1 MKLDEFKQSID
12 NEAKVETEIVR
23 PDVPQN
29 NYVTVK
35 KNILLS
41 YVSDATGCGHI
52 RNVFPMT
59 YLNAI
64 FGKEQQLMP
73 IISPIFLWQEDIIAR
88 TKAILFQRQMSPEH
102 YNLILRYK
110 EIQPKF
116 GFKMVY
122 DIDDFIWG
130 HNELQGGNKED
141 GVPSYN
147 FGWHGITEPIKEYSV
162 KIMKL
167 MDKITVTSQFLKDYI
182 NNVLGVDVPVV
193 IVPNSIPKY
202 FWGNKKKAQ
211 IKNPIQKPKI
221 VYTGSPTHY
230 SNQDRLL
237 GDFDNAFKEYVIKNV
252 TAGKIDFICMG
263 DCPWFFE
270 SIRDKIQVIGWL
282 NSYQYHLGVKAI
294 NADFAIGPLV
304 PNNFNYSKSYIKY
317 QEMCAI
323 GVPFI
328 GNVFTNGKPS
338 PYDFCELKVN
348 DNCKVEDIEKIVN
361 KLSQNPNE
369 YNRVMKAQ
377 YEWMDKSGGYLESPK
392 FVQTLVDNYF
402 N

>member
-1 MKLDEFKQSID
+1 MNLNDYKKSID
-12 NEAKVETEIVR
+12 EIKDQKVEVVR
-23 PDVPQN
+23 SQN
-29 NYVTVK
+29 TSNYVSVK

-52 RNVFPMT
+52 RNIFPMT

-64 FGKEQQLMP
+64 FGKEQQVMP
-73 IISPIFLWQEDIIAR
+73 IISPIFIWQEDILAR
-88 TKAILFQRQMSPEH
+88 TKSILFQRQMAPEH

-110 EIQPKF
+110 ELQPKY

-130 HNELQGGNKED
+130 HNEKQGGDKED

-147 FGWHGITEPIKEYSV
+147 FGWHGITEPVKKYSV
-162 KIMKL
+162 EIMKL
-167 MDKITVTSQFLKDYI
+167 MDKITVTSEYLRFYI
-182 NNVLGVDVPVV
+182 NKVLDVNVPVE
-193 IVPNSIPKY
+193 IVPNAIPMY
-202 FWGNKKKAQ
+202 FWGNTKRKQ
-211 IKNPIQKPKI
+211 IKKPITKPRI

-230 SNQDRLL
+230 SNQERLL
-237 GDFDNAFKEYVIKNV
+237 GDFENAFKEFIIKNV
-252 TAGKIDFICMG
+252 LENKIEFVVMG

-270 SIRDKIQVIGWL
+270 GIKDKIQVIGWL

-304 PNNFNYSKSYIKY
+304 RNNFNYSKSYIKY

-328 GNVFTNGKPS
+328 GSVFTNGKPS
-338 PYDFCELKVN
+338 PYDICELKVT
-348 DNCKVEDIEKIVN
+348 DNCKVEDIEKIVFN
-361 KLSQNPNE
+361 LSNNIDE
-369 YNRVMKAQ
+369 YNNVMKKQ
-377 YEWMDKSGGYLESPK
+377 YDWMDRSGGYLESPK
-392 FVQTLVDNYF
+392 YVQMLLDNYF
-402 N
+402 

>member
-1 MKLDEFKQSID
+1 MNLNDYKKSID
-12 NEAKVETEIVR
+12 EIKNQKVEVVR
-23 PDVPQN
+23 SQN
-29 NYVTVK
+29 TSNYVSVK

-52 RNVFPMT
+52 RNIFPMT

-64 FGKEQQLMP
+64 FGKEQQVMP
-73 IISPIFLWQEDIIAR
+73 IISPIFIWQEDILAR
-88 TKAILFQRQMSPEH
+88 TKSILFQRQMAPEH

-110 EIQPKF
+110 ELQPKY

-130 HNELQGGNKED
+130 HNEKQGGDKED

-147 FGWHGITEPIKEYSV
+147 FGWHGITEPVKKYSV
-162 KIMKL
+162 EIMKL
-167 MDKITVTSQFLKDYI
+167 MDKITVTSEYLRFYI
-182 NNVLGVDVPVV
+182 NKVLDVNVPVE
-193 IVPNSIPKY
+193 IVPNAIPMY
-202 FWGNKKKAQ
+202 FWGNTKRKQ
-211 IKNPIQKPKI
+211 IKKPITKPRI

-230 SNQDRLL
+230 SNQERLL
-237 GDFDNAFKEYVIKNV
+237 GDFENAFKEFIIKNV
-252 TAGKIDFICMG
+252 LENKIEFVVMG

-270 SIRDKIQVIGWL
+270 GIKDKIQVIGWL

-304 PNNFNYSKSYIKY
+304 RNNFNYSKSYIKY

-328 GNVFTNGKPS
+328 GSVFTNGKPS
-338 PYDFCELKVN
+338 PYDICELKVT
-348 DNCKVEDIEKIVN
+348 DNCKVEDIEKIVFN
-361 KLSQNPNE
+361 LSNNLDE
-369 YNRVMKAQ
+369 YNNVMKKQ
-377 YEWMDKSGGYLESPK
+377 YDWMDRSGGYLESPK
-392 FVQTLVDNYF
+392 YVQMLLDNYF
-402 N
+402 

>member
-1 MKLDEFKQSID
+1 MNLNDYKKSID
-12 NEAKVETEIVR
+12 EIKDQKVEVVR
-23 PDVPQN
+23 SQN
-29 NYVTVK
+29 ASNYVSVK

-52 RNVFPMT
+52 RNIFPMT

-64 FGKEQQLMP
+64 FGKEQQVMP
-73 IISPIFLWQEDIIAR
+73 IISPIFIWQEDILAR
-88 TKAILFQRQMSPEH
+88 TKSILFQRQMAPEH

-110 EIQPKF
+110 ELQPKY

-130 HNELQGGNKED
+130 HNEKQGGDKED

-147 FGWHGITEPIKEYSV
+147 FGWHGITEPVKKYSV
-162 KIMKL
+162 EIMKL
-167 MDKITVTSQFLKDYI
+167 MDKITVTSEYLRFYI
-182 NNVLGVDVPVV
+182 NKVLDVNVPVE
-193 IVPNSIPKY
+193 IVPNAIPMY
-202 FWGNKKKAQ
+202 FWGNTKRKQ
-211 IKNPIQKPKI
+211 IKKPITKPRI

-230 SNQDRLL
+230 SNQERLL
-237 GDFDNAFKEYVIKNV
+237 GDFENAFKEFIIKNV
-252 TAGKIDFICMG
+252 LENKIEFVVMG

-270 SIRDKIQVIGWL
+270 GIKDKIQVIGWL

-304 PNNFNYSKSYIKY
+304 RNNFNYSKSYIKY

-328 GNVFTNGKPS
+328 GSVFTNGKPS
-338 PYDFCELKVN
+338 PYDICELKVT
-348 DNCKVEDIEKIVN
+348 DNCKVEDIEKIVFN
-361 KLSQNPNE
+361 LSNNLDE
-369 YNRVMKAQ
+369 YNNVMKKQ
-377 YEWMDKSGGYLESPK
+377 YDWMDRSGGYLESPK
-392 FVQTLVDNYF
+392 YVQMLLDNYF
-402 N
+402 